1 MRSNLKLI
9 SVDSKA
15 ADKGSNK
22 DSHIFFVGNKNA
34 VSSSDSGGV
43 PQVCLTVHNLCSYI
57 ILTAWA
63 PVHLITY
70 ICIVYTPYYQGKTSI
85 ILRFLEREESAK
97 PTTALE
103 YTYGRRSQ
111 GANLVS

>member
-43 PQVCLTVHNLCSYI
+43 PQLCVTAHNLCSYI
-57 ILTAWA
+57 ILSARV

-70 ICIVYTPYYQGKTSI
+70 IYIVYIHHI
-85 ILRFLEREESAK
+85 IRERQVSFYGSWRERNLQNQLLHLNTHMDAVHKE
-97 PTTALE
+97 PTL
-103 YTYGRRSQ
+103 
-111 GANLVS
+111 